1 MPAFSLTH
9 FSACLL
15 FALFT
20 SIVFGITQRAQPRMM
35 VRLGLF
41 TFAILVGTVIAASW
55 VMWAIKH

>member
-1 MPAFSLTH
+1 
-9 FSACLL
+9 
-15 FALFT
+15 
-20 SIVFGITQRAQPRMM
+20 MM

>member
-1 MPAFSLTH
+1 MLTH

-20 SIVFGITQRAQPRMM
+20 SVVFGITQREQPKAML
-35 VRLGLF
+35 RLGIF
-41 TFAILVGTVIAASW
+41 TFAVLVGTVIAASW